1 MGHKMD
7 IENRLIDIEMAIANL
22 QRVVDDLNDVVIKQG
37 KTIDLLQKE
46 NKVLASMVNNE
57 NVKPLSEETPP
68 PHY

>member
-1 MGHKMD
+1 MD

>member
-1 MGHKMD
+1 MN
-7 IENRLIDIEMAIANL
+7 IEDQLIDIEMAIANL
-22 QRVVDDLNDVVIKQG
+22 QRIVDDLNDVVIQQG

-46 NKVLASMVNNE
+46 NKLLATMINSD

>member
-1 MGHKMD
+1 MN
-7 IENRLIDIEMAIANL
+7 IEDRLIDIEMAIANL
-22 QRVVDDLNDVVIKQG
+22 QRIVDDLNDVVIQQG

-46 NKVLASMVNNE
+46 NKLLATMINSD

>member
-37 KTIDLLQKE
+37 KAIDLLQKE
-46 NKVLASMVNNE
+46 NKVLASMVNSD

>member
-46 NKVLASMVNNE
+46 NKVLASMVNSD